1 MRDDV
6 IHDFS
11 DIDNSNTDE
20 SLSEV
25 SKNEEKIKIIILGNS
40 KVGKTSFII
49 RFTKNKFDETYI
61 TTIGIDCIYRIIN
74 LENKLYKLM
83 FYDTAG
89 EERYK
94 SIPKNHIKNM
104 QGIILMYDITDK
116 SSFDSIIDWISD
128 VKDIK
133 GENFPMILVGNKIDL
148 NESREVTEEMG
159 YELAEKNQIEFFET
173 SNKDGTNIQ
182 DAGLEIVYK
191 ILGETESLKENN
203 SRIERISTANSNNCT
218 SRKCC

>member
-6 IHDFS
+6 IHGFS

-20 SLSEV
+20 SLSED
-25 SKNEEKIKIIILGNS
+25 SKNEETIKIIILGDS

-49 RFTKNKFDETYI
+49 RFTKNKFDETYLA
-61 TTIGIDCIYRIIN
+61 TIGIDYKYRIIN
-74 LENKLYKLM
+74 IENKQYKLM
-83 FYDTAG
+83 FYDTVG

-94 SIPKNHIKNM
+94 SIPKNYIKNM

-116 SSFDSIIDWISD
+116 LSFDSIIDWISD
-128 VKDIK
+128 VKEIK

-182 DAGLEIVYK
+182 EAGLEIVYK
-191 ILGETESLKENN
+191 ILSETKVNN
-203 SRIERISTANSNNCT
+203 SRIERIGTANTNNCT

>member
-11 DIDNSNTDE
+11 DIDNTNTDE

-49 RFTKNKFDETYI
+49 RFTKNKFDETYLA
-61 TTIGIDCIYRIIN
+61 TIGIDCIYRIIN
-74 LENKLYKLM
+74 IENKLYKLM
-83 FYDTAG
+83 YYDTAG
-89 EERYK
+89 EEKYK
-94 SIPKNHIKNM
+94 SIPKNYIKNM

-128 VKDIK
+128 VKEIK

-182 DAGLEIVYK
+182 EAGLEIVYK
-191 ILGETESLKENN
+191 ILSETKVNN
-203 SRIERISTANSNNCT
+203 SRIERIGTANTNNCT

>member
-6 IHDFS
+6 IHGFS

-20 SLSEV
+20 SLSED
-25 SKNEEKIKIIILGNS
+25 SKNEEIIKIMILGNYS
-40 KVGKTSFII
+40 VGKTSFLI
-49 RFTKNKFDETYI
+49 RFTKNKFDETYLA
-61 TTIGIDCIYRIIN
+61 TIGIDYIYRIIN
-74 LENKLYKLM
+74 IENKLYKLM

-89 EERYK
+89 EEKYK
-94 SIPKNHIKNM
+94 SIPKNHIKNV
-104 QGIILMYDITDK
+104 QGIILMYDITNK
-116 SSFDSIIDWISD
+116 KSFDSIIDWISD
-128 VKDIK
+128 VKEIK

-182 DAGLEIVYK
+182 EAGLEIVYK
-191 ILGETESLKENN
+191 ILSETKVNN
-203 SRIERISTANSNNCT
+203 SRIERIGTANTNNCT

>member
-6 IHDFS
+6 IHGFS
-11 DIDNSNTDE
+11 DIDNSHTDE
-20 SLSEV
+20 SLSEE
-25 SKNEEKIKIIILGNS
+25 SKNEETIKIIILGDS

-49 RFTKNKFDETYI
+49 RFTKNKFDETYLA
-61 TTIGIDCIYRIIN
+61 TIGVDYKDRIIN
-74 LENKLYKLM
+74 IENKQYKLL

-89 EERYK
+89 EEKYK
-94 SIPKNHIKNM
+94 SIPKNYIKNM

-128 VKDIK
+128 VKEIK
-133 GENFPMILVGNKIDL
+133 GDNFPMILVGNKIDL

-159 YELAEKNQIEFFET
+159 NELAEKNQIEFFET

-182 DAGLEIVYK
+182 EAGLEIVYK
-191 ILGETESLKENN
+191 ILSETKVNN
-203 SRIERISTANSNNCT
+203 SRIERIGTANTNNCT

>member
-6 IHDFS
+6 IHGFS
-11 DIDNSNTDE
+11 DIDNSHTDE
-20 SLSEV
+20 SLSEE
-25 SKNEEKIKIIILGNS
+25 SKNEETIKIIILGDS

-49 RFTKNKFDETYI
+49 RFTKNKFDETYLA
-61 TTIGIDCIYRIIN
+61 TIGIDYIYRIIN
-74 LENKLYKLM
+74 IENKLYKLM

-128 VKDIK
+128 VKEIK

-182 DAGLEIVYK
+182 EAGLEIVYK
-191 ILGETESLKENN
+191 ILSETKVNN
-203 SRIERISTANSNNCT
+203 SRIERIGTANTNNCT

>member
-6 IHDFS
+6 IHGFS

-20 SLSEV
+20 SLSED
-25 SKNEEKIKIIILGNS
+25 SKNEEKIKIMILGNYS
-40 KVGKTSFII
+40 VGKTSFLI
-49 RFTKNKFDETYI
+49 RFTKNKFDETYLA
-61 TTIGIDCIYRIIN
+61 TIGIDYIYRIIN
-74 LENKLYKLM
+74 IENKQYKLM

-89 EERYK
+89 EEKYK
-94 SIPKNHIKNM
+94 SIPKNHIKNV
-104 QGIILMYDITDK
+104 QGIILMYDITNK
-116 SSFDSIIDWISD
+116 KSFDSIIDWISD
-128 VKDIK
+128 VKEIK

-182 DAGLEIVYK
+182 EAGLEIVYK
-191 ILGETESLKENN
+191 ILSETKVNN
-203 SRIERISTANSNNCT
+203 LRIERIGTANTNNCT

>member
-1 MRDDV
+1 MRDNV

-25 SKNEEKIKIIILGNS
+25 SNNEETIKIIILGNS
-40 KVGKTSFII
+40 KVGKTSFLI
-49 RFTKNKFDETYI
+49 RFTKNKFDETYLA
-61 TTIGIDCIYRIIN
+61 TIGIDHICRIIN
-74 LENKLYKLM
+74 IENKLYKLI

-89 EERYK
+89 EEKYK
-94 SIPKNHIKNM
+94 SIPKNYIKNM

-128 VKDIK
+128 VKEIK

-159 YELAEKNQIEFFET
+159 NELAEKNQIEFFET

-182 DAGLEIVYK
+182 EAGLEIVYR
-191 ILGETESLKENN
+191 ILGETESVKANN

>member
-6 IHDFS
+6 IHGFS
-11 DIDNSNTDE
+11 DIDNSKTDE
-20 SLSEV
+20 SLSEE
-25 SKNEEKIKIIILGNS
+25 SKNEETIKIIILGDS

-49 RFTKNKFDETYI
+49 RFTKNKFDETYLA
-61 TTIGIDCIYRIIN
+61 TIGIDCIYRIIN
-74 LENKLYKLM
+74 LENKQYKLM

-128 VKDIK
+128 VKEIK

-182 DAGLEIVYK
+182 EAGLEIVYK
-191 ILGETESLKENN
+191 ILSETKVNN
-203 SRIERISTANSNNCT
+203 SRIERIGTANTNNCT

>member
-6 IHDFS
+6 IDDFS

-20 SLSEV
+20 SLSEE
-25 SKNEEKIKIIILGNS
+25 SKNEETIKIIILGDS

-49 RFTKNKFDETYI
+49 RFTKNKFDETYLA
-61 TTIGIDCIYRIIN
+61 TIGIDYKYRIIN
-74 LENKLYKLM
+74 IENKQYKLM
-83 FYDTAG
+83 YYDTAG
-89 EERYK
+89 EEKYK
-94 SIPKNHIKNM
+94 SIPKNYIKNM

-116 SSFDSIIDWISD
+116 LSFESIINWISD
-128 VKDIK
+128 VKEIK

-159 YELAEKNQIEFFET
+159 YELADKNQIEFFET

-182 DAGLEIVYK
+182 EAGLEIVYK
-191 ILGETESLKENN
+191 ILGETKVNN

>member
-6 IHDFS
+6 IHGFS

-20 SLSEV
+20 SLSED
-25 SKNEEKIKIIILGNS
+25 SKNEEKIKIMILGNYS
-40 KVGKTSFII
+40 VGKTSFLI
-49 RFTKNKFDETYI
+49 RFTKNKFDETYLA
-61 TTIGIDCIYRIIN
+61 TIGIDYIYRIIN
-74 LENKLYKLM
+74 IENKQYKLM

-89 EERYK
+89 EEKYK
-94 SIPKNHIKNM
+94 SIPKNHIKNV
-104 QGIILMYDITDK
+104 QGIILMYDITNK
-116 SSFDSIIDWISD
+116 KSFDSIIDWISD
-128 VKDIK
+128 VKEIK

-182 DAGLEIVYK
+182 EAGLEIVYK
-191 ILGETESLKENN
+191 ILSETKVNN
-203 SRIERISTANSNNCT
+203 SRIERIGTANTNNCT

>member
-6 IHDFS
+6 IHGFS

-20 SLSEV
+20 SLSEE
-25 SKNEEKIKIIILGNS
+25 SKNEETIKIIILGDS

-49 RFTKNKFDETYI
+49 RFTKNKFDETYLS
-61 TTIGIDCIYRIIN
+61 TIGVDYKDRIIN
-74 LENKLYKLM
+74 IENKLYKLM
-83 FYDTAG
+83 YYDTAG
-89 EERYK
+89 EEKYK
-94 SIPKNHIKNM
+94 SIPKNYIKNM

-128 VKDIK
+128 VKEIK

-182 DAGLEIVYK
+182 EAGLEIVYK
-191 ILGETESLKENN
+191 ILGETKVNN

>member
-6 IHDFS
+6 THGFS

-20 SLSEV
+20 SLSED
-25 SKNEEKIKIIILGNS
+25 SKNEEIIKIMILGNYS
-40 KVGKTSFII
+40 VGKTSFLI
-49 RFTKNKFDETYI
+49 RFTKNKFDETYLA
-61 TTIGIDCIYRIIN
+61 TIGIDYIYRIIN
-74 LENKLYKLM
+74 IENKLYKLM

-89 EERYK
+89 EEKYK
-94 SIPKNHIKNM
+94 SIPKNHIKNV
-104 QGIILMYDITDK
+104 QGIILMYDITNK
-116 SSFDSIIDWISD
+116 KSFDSIIDWISD
-128 VKDIK
+128 VKEIK

-148 NESREVTEEMG
+148 NELREVTEEMG

-182 DAGLEIVYK
+182 EAGLEIVYK
-191 ILGETESLKENN
+191 ILSETKVNN
-203 SRIERISTANSNNCT
+203 SRIERIGTANTNNCT

>member
-6 IHDFS
+6 IHGFS
-11 DIDNSNTDE
+11 DIDNSNTEE

-25 SKNEEKIKIIILGNS
+25 SNNEETIKIMILGNS
-40 KVGKTSFII
+40 SVGKTSFII
-49 RFTKNKFDETYI
+49 RFTKNKFDETYLA
-61 TTIGIDCIYRIIN
+61 TIGIDCIYRIIN

-89 EERYK
+89 EEKYK
-94 SIPKNHIKNM
+94 SIPKNHIKNV
-104 QGIILMYDITDK
+104 QGVILMYDITNK
-116 SSFDSIIDWISD
+116 LSFDSIIDWISD
-128 VKDIK
+128 VKEIK

-159 YELAEKNQIEFFET
+159 NELAEKNQIEFFET

-182 DAGLEIVYK
+182 DAGLEIVYR
-191 ILGETESLKENN
+191 ILGETESVKANN

-218 SRKCC
+218 SQKCC

>member
-6 IHDFS
+6 THGFS

-20 SLSEV
+20 SLSEE
-25 SKNEEKIKIIILGNS
+25 SKNEETIKIIILGDS

-49 RFTKNKFDETYI
+49 RFTKNKFDETYLS
-61 TTIGIDCIYRIIN
+61 TIGVDYKDRIIN
-74 LENKLYKLM
+74 IENKQYKLM
-83 FYDTAG
+83 YYDTAG
-89 EERYK
+89 EEKYK
-94 SIPKNHIKNM
+94 SIPKNYIKNM
-104 QGIILMYDITDK
+104 QGIILMYDITNK
-116 SSFDSIIDWISD
+116 KSFDSIIDWISD
-128 VKDIK
+128 VKEIK

-182 DAGLEIVYK
+182 EAGLEIVYK
-191 ILGETESLKENN
+191 ILSETKVNN
-203 SRIERISTANSNNCT
+203 SRIERIGTANTNNCT

>member
-6 IHDFS
+6 IHGFS
-11 DIDNSNTDE
+11 DIDNSHTDE
-20 SLSEV
+20 SLSEE
-25 SKNEEKIKIIILGNS
+25 SKNEETIKIIILGDS

-49 RFTKNKFDETYI
+49 RFTKNKFDETYLA
-61 TTIGIDCIYRIIN
+61 TIGVDYKDRIIN
-74 LENKLYKLM
+74 IENKLYKLM
-83 FYDTAG
+83 YYDTAG
-89 EERYK
+89 EEKYK
-94 SIPKNHIKNM
+94 SIPKNYIKNM
-104 QGIILMYDITDK
+104 QGIILMYDITNK
-116 SSFDSIIDWISD
+116 LSFDSIIDWISD
-128 VKDIK
+128 VKEIK

-182 DAGLEIVYK
+182 EAGLEIVYK
-191 ILGETESLKENN
+191 ILGETKVNN

>member
-6 IHDFS
+6 IHGFS
-11 DIDNSNTDE
+11 DIDNSHTDE
-20 SLSEV
+20 SLSEE
-25 SKNEEKIKIIILGNS
+25 SKNEETIKIIILGDS

-49 RFTKNKFDETYI
+49 RFTKNKFDETYLA
-61 TTIGIDCIYRIIN
+61 TIGVDYKDRIIN
-74 LENKLYKLM
+74 IENKQYKLM

-89 EERYK
+89 EEKYK
-94 SIPKNHIKNM
+94 SIPKNYIKNM

-128 VKDIK
+128 VKEIK
-133 GENFPMILVGNKIDL
+133 GDNFPMILVGNKIDL

-159 YELAEKNQIEFFET
+159 YELAEKIQIEFFET

-182 DAGLEIVYK
+182 EAGLEIVYK
-191 ILGETESLKENN
+191 ILSETKVNN
-203 SRIERISTANSNNCT
+203 SRIERIGTANTNNCT

>member
-6 IHDFS
+6 IHGFS

-20 SLSEV
+20 SLSED
-25 SKNEEKIKIIILGNS
+25 SKNEEKIKIMILGNYS
-40 KVGKTSFII
+40 VGKTSFLI
-49 RFTKNKFDETYI
+49 RFTKNKFDETYLA
-61 TTIGIDCIYRIIN
+61 TIGIDYIYRIIN
-74 LENKLYKLM
+74 IENKLYKLM

-89 EERYK
+89 EEKYK
-94 SIPKNHIKNM
+94 SIPKNHIKNV
-104 QGIILMYDITDK
+104 QGIILMYDITNK
-116 SSFDSIIDWISD
+116 KSFDSIIDWISD
-128 VKDIK
+128 VKEIK

-182 DAGLEIVYK
+182 EAGLEIVYK
-191 ILGETESLKENN
+191 ILSETKVNN
-203 SRIERISTANSNNCT
+203 SRIERIGTANTNNCT

>member
-6 IHDFS
+6 IHGFS
-11 DIDNSNTDE
+11 DIDNSHTDE
-20 SLSEV
+20 SLSEE
-25 SKNEEKIKIIILGNS
+25 SKNEETIKIIILGDS

-49 RFTKNKFDETYI
+49 RFTKNKFDETYLA
-61 TTIGIDCIYRIIN
+61 TIGVDYKDRIIN
-74 LENKLYKLM
+74 IENKLYKLM

-89 EERYK
+89 EEKYK
-94 SIPKNHIKNM
+94 SIPKNYIKNM

-128 VKDIK
+128 VKEIK

-182 DAGLEIVYK
+182 EAGLEIVYK
-191 ILGETESLKENN
+191 ILSETKVNN

>member
-6 IHDFS
+6 IHGFS

-20 SLSEV
+20 SLSED
-25 SKNEEKIKIIILGNS
+25 SKNEEIIKIMILGNYS
-40 KVGKTSFII
+40 VGKTSFLI
-49 RFTKNKFDETYI
+49 RFTKNKFDETYLA
-61 TTIGIDCIYRIIN
+61 TIGIDYIYRIIN
-74 LENKLYKLM
+74 IENKQYKLM

-89 EERYK
+89 EEKYK
-94 SIPKNHIKNM
+94 SIPKNHIKNV
-104 QGIILMYDITDK
+104 QGIILMYDITNK
-116 SSFDSIIDWISD
+116 LSFDSIIDWISD
-128 VKDIK
+128 VKEIK

-159 YELAEKNQIEFFET
+159 YELADKNQIEFFET

-182 DAGLEIVYK
+182 EAGLEIVYK
-191 ILGETESLKENN
+191 ILSETKVNN
-203 SRIERISTANSNNCT
+203 SRIERIGTANTNNCT

>member
-6 IHDFS
+6 IHGFS

-20 SLSEV
+20 SLSEE
-25 SKNEEKIKIIILGNS
+25 SKNEETIKIIILGDS

-49 RFTKNKFDETYI
+49 RFTKNKFDETYLA
-61 TTIGIDCIYRIIN
+61 TIGIDYIYRIIN
-74 LENKLYKLM
+74 IENKQYKLM
-83 FYDTAG
+83 YYDTAG
-89 EERYK
+89 EEKYK
-94 SIPKNHIKNM
+94 SIPKNYIKNM
-104 QGIILMYDITDK
+104 QGIILMYDITNK
-116 SSFDSIIDWISD
+116 LSFDSIIDWISD
-128 VKDIK
+128 VKEIK

-182 DAGLEIVYK
+182 EAGLEIVYK
-191 ILGETESLKENN
+191 ILSETKVNN
-203 SRIERISTANSNNCT
+203 SRIERIGTANTNNCT
-218 SRKCC
+218 SRKCCKF

>member
-6 IHDFS
+6 IHGFS
-11 DIDNSNTDE
+11 DIDKSNTDE
-20 SLSEV
+20 SLSED
-25 SKNEEKIKIIILGNS
+25 SKNEEIIKIMILGNYS
-40 KVGKTSFII
+40 VGKTSFLI
-49 RFTKNKFDETYI
+49 RFTKNKFDETYLA
-61 TTIGIDCIYRIIN
+61 TIGIDYKYRIIN
-74 LENKLYKLM
+74 IENKQYKLM
-83 FYDTAG
+83 FYDTVG

-94 SIPKNHIKNM
+94 SIPKNHIKNV
-104 QGIILMYDITDK
+104 QGIILMYDITNK
-116 SSFDSIIDWISD
+116 KSFDSIIDWISD
-128 VKDIK
+128 VKEIK

-182 DAGLEIVYK
+182 EAGLEIVYK
-191 ILGETESLKENN
+191 ILSETKVNN
-203 SRIERISTANSNNCT
+203 SRIERIGTANTNNCT

>member
-6 IHDFS
+6 IHGFS
-11 DIDNSNTDE
+11 DIDNSHTDD
-20 SLSEV
+20 SLSEE
-25 SKNEEKIKIIILGNS
+25 SKNEETIKIIILGDS

-49 RFTKNKFDETYI
+49 RFTKNKFDETYLA
-61 TTIGIDCIYRIIN
+61 TIGVDYKDRIIN
-74 LENKLYKLM
+74 IENKLYKLM

-89 EERYK
+89 EEKYK
-94 SIPKNHIKNM
+94 SIPKNHIKNV
-104 QGIILMYDITDK
+104 QGIILMYDITNK
-116 SSFDSIIDWISD
+116 KSFDSIIDWISD
-128 VKDIK
+128 VKEIK

-182 DAGLEIVYK
+182 EAGLEIVYK
-191 ILGETESLKENN
+191 ILGETKVNN
-203 SRIERISTANSNNCT
+203 SRIERISTANTNNCT

>member
-6 IHDFS
+6 IHGFS
-11 DIDNSNTDE
+11 DIDNSHTDE
-20 SLSEV
+20 SLSEE
-25 SKNEEKIKIIILGNS
+25 SKNEETIKIIILGDS

-49 RFTKNKFDETYI
+49 RFTKNKFDETYLA
-61 TTIGIDCIYRIIN
+61 TIGVDYKDRIIN
-74 LENKLYKLM
+74 IENKLYKLL

-89 EERYK
+89 EEKYK
-94 SIPKNHIKNM
+94 SIPKNYIKNM
-104 QGIILMYDITDK
+104 QGIILMYDITNK
-116 SSFDSIIDWISD
+116 LSFDSIIDWISD
-128 VKDIK
+128 VKEIK

-191 ILGETESLKENN
+191 ILSETKVNN
-203 SRIERISTANSNNCT
+203 SRIERIGTANTNNCT

>member
-6 IHDFS
+6 IHGFS
-11 DIDNSNTDE
+11 DIDNSHTDE
-20 SLSEV
+20 SLSEE
-25 SKNEEKIKIIILGNS
+25 SKNEETIKIIILGDS

-49 RFTKNKFDETYI
+49 RFTKNKFDETYLA
-61 TTIGIDCIYRIIN
+61 TIGVDYKDRIIN
-74 LENKLYKLM
+74 IENKLYKLL

-89 EERYK
+89 EEKYK
-94 SIPKNHIKNM
+94 SIPKNYIKNM
-104 QGIILMYDITDK
+104 QGIILMYDITNK
-116 SSFDSIIDWISD
+116 KSFDSIIDWISD
-128 VKDIK
+128 VKEIK

-148 NESREVTEEMG
+148 NESRVVTEEMG

-182 DAGLEIVYK
+182 EAGLEIVYK
-191 ILGETESLKENN
+191 ILGETKVNN

>member
-6 IHDFS
+6 THGFS

-20 SLSEV
+20 SLSED
-25 SKNEEKIKIIILGNS
+25 SKNEEIIKIMILGNYS
-40 KVGKTSFII
+40 VGKTSFLI
-49 RFTKNKFDETYI
+49 RFTKNKFDETYLA
-61 TTIGIDCIYRIIN
+61 TIGIDYIYRIIN
-74 LENKLYKLM
+74 IENKQYKLM

-89 EERYK
+89 EEKYK
-94 SIPKNHIKNM
+94 SIPKNHIKNV
-104 QGIILMYDITDK
+104 QGIILMYDITNK
-116 SSFDSIIDWISD
+116 KSFDSIIDWISD
-128 VKDIK
+128 VKEIK

-148 NESREVTEEMG
+148 NELREVTEEMG

-182 DAGLEIVYK
+182 EAGLEIVYK
-191 ILGETESLKENN
+191 ILSETKVNN
-203 SRIERISTANSNNCT
+203 SRIERIGTANTNNCT

>member
-6 IHDFS
+6 IHGFS

-20 SLSEV
+20 SLSEE
-25 SKNEEKIKIIILGNS
+25 SKNEETIKIIILGNS
-40 KVGKTSFII
+40 EVGKTSFLI
-49 RFTKNKFDETYI
+49 RFTKNKFDETYLA
-61 TTIGIDCIYRIIN
+61 TIGIDYKYRIIN
-74 LENKLYKLM
+74 IENKLYKLT

-94 SIPKNHIKNM
+94 SIPKNHIKNV
-104 QGIILMYDITDK
+104 QGIILMYDITNK
-116 SSFDSIIDWISD
+116 KSFDSIIDWISD
-128 VKDIK
+128 VKEIK

-182 DAGLEIVYK
+182 EAGLEIVYK
-191 ILGETESLKENN
+191 ILSETKVNN
-203 SRIERISTANSNNCT
+203 SRIERIGTANTNNCT

>member
-6 IHDFS
+6 IHGFS

-25 SKNEEKIKIIILGNS
+25 SNNEETIKIIILGDS

-49 RFTKNKFDETYI
+49 RFTKNKFDETYLA
-61 TTIGIDCIYRIIN
+61 TIGVDYKDRIIN
-74 LENKLYKLM
+74 IENKQYKLM

-89 EERYK
+89 EEKYK
-94 SIPKNHIKNM
+94 SIPKNHIKNV
-104 QGIILMYDITDK
+104 QGIILMYDITNK
-116 SSFDSIIDWISD
+116 KSFDSIIDWISD
-128 VKDIK
+128 VKEIK

-182 DAGLEIVYK
+182 EAGLEIVYK
-191 ILGETESLKENN
+191 ILGETKVNN
-203 SRIERISTANSNNCT
+203 SRIERISTANTNNCT